1 MITSHFFKDYILVL
15 YLLLLP
21 VLTIFLK
28 AQLLLQCIFC
38 MVGIWLLSGISV
50 CRTESG
56 LRVFLESWRLST
68 EGIQGIGVH

>member
-28 AQLLLQCIFC
+28 AQLLL
-38 MVGIWLLSGISV
+38 
-50 CRTESG
+50 
-56 LRVFLESWRLST
+56 
-68 EGIQGIGVH
+68 